1 MQIKE
6 VTSFL
11 ENIAPL
17 SSQASYDNCG
27 LIVGDSAQEITGVL
41 VCLDCT
47 EEVLEEAIE
56 LGANLIIA
64 HHPIVFKGLK
74 KFNGKNY
81 VERTVIKAIKNDLA
95 IYAIHTNLDH
105 SIHGVNAE
113 IARRLEIENPRI
125 LLPNEGVLSK
135 LVVFCPSDYVQVIEK
150 ALFNSGAGQIGNYAE
165 CDFVQEGIGAF
176 KPTEGANPF
185 EGKIGMRSLSEES
198 KIEVLVSNHV
208 LSKVIS
214 AMKEAHPYE
223 EVAYDVIPL
232 SNVNQTEGSG
242 MIGELKNPMDA
253 LTFLAKLKQT
263 FHCGC
268 IRHTDLLDRK
278 IRRVAFCGGSGS
290 FLLPQAIQQKADIFI
305 TGDYKYH
312 DFFDSENQL
321 IIADIGHYESE
332 QFTTNLIVEVLT
344 KNFAKFA
351 VHNTRVNTNPIN
363 YF

>member
-27 LIVGDSAQEITGVL
+27 LIVGDAAQEITGVL

-135 LVVFCPSDYVQVIEK
+135 LVVYCPNDYVSVIEK
-150 ALFNSGAGQIGNYAE
+150 ALFDAGAGQIGNYAE

-176 KPTEGANPF
+176 KPIEGANPF

-198 KIEVLVSNHV
+198 KIEVLVSNHI

-214 AMKEAHPYE
+214 AVKEVHPYE

-232 SNVNQTEGSG
+232 SNENQTEGSG

>member
-47 EEVLEEAIE
+47 EEILEEAIE

-105 SIHGVNAE
+105 SIQGVNAE
-113 IARRLEIENPRI
+113 IARRLEIDNPRI

-135 LVVFCPSDYVQVIEK
+135 LAVFCPKDYVSVIEK
-150 ALFNSGAGQIGNYAE
+150 ALFDEDFRRFVREIENPYGVGNSAE
-165 CDFVQEGIGAF
+165 TIVNLL
-176 KPTEGANPF
+176 K
-185 EGKIGMRSLSEES
+185 KIDL
-198 KIEVLVSNHV
+198 KQVSIQ
-208 LSKVIS
+208 KVF
-214 AMKEAHPYE
+214 YE
-223 EVAYDVIPL
+223 E
-232 SNVNQTEGSG
+232 Q
-242 MIGELKNPMDA
+242 
-253 LTFLAKLKQT
+253 
-263 FHCGC
+263 
-268 IRHTDLLDRK
+268 
-278 IRRVAFCGGSGS
+278 
-290 FLLPQAIQQKADIFI
+290 
-305 TGDYKYH
+305 
-312 DFFDSENQL
+312 
-321 IIADIGHYESE
+321 
-332 QFTTNLIVEVLT
+332 
-344 KNFAKFA
+344 
-351 VHNTRVNTNPIN
+351 
-363 YF
+363 